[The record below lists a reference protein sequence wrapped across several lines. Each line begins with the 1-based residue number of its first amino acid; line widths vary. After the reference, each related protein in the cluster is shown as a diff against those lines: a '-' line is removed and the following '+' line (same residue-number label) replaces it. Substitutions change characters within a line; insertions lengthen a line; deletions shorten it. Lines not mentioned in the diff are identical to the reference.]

1 MKCIGYIATLL
12 LSVTTLSA
20 QEIKLK
26 KDVVY
31 VDEKPTFSYVKK
43 AMGNELYIYKLNS
56 KEEVFK
62 ILSENNATESK
73 VDDSKKIV
81 FTQPEAT
88 IQNKNFQSQKWD
100 FLLQLILKEHVI
112 DPNGII
118 NPENLK
124 RFKAK
129 YDEKNTNHT
138 MMR

>member
-1 MKCIGYIATLL
+1 MKCISYIAAILL
-12 LSVTTLSA
+12 TATTLSA

-26 KDVVY
+26 KEIVY
-31 VDEKPTFSYVKK
+31 VDEKPTFSFVKK
-43 AMGNELYIYKLNS
+43 AMGSELYVYKLNTT
-56 KEEVFK
+56 EEVVK

-73 VDDSKKIV
+73 VDDSRKIV
-81 FTQPEAT
+81 FVKQEAT

-100 FLLQLILKEHVI
+100 FLLQLLLKEHVI
-112 DPNGII
+112 DLNGAI